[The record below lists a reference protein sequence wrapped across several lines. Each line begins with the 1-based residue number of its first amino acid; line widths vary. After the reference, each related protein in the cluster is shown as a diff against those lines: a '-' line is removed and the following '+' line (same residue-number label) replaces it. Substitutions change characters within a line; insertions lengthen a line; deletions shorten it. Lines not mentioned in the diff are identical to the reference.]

1 MQKRIEEF
9 VSNLERQKEEQMRK
23 LTERLNRQMV
33 KIEPLQSVSTYLVN
47 KSPKNAKKNIEN
59 LFHNIK
65 CYYVRNENQ
74 RINYRFY
81 DDIINYYQK
90 IVEYELENP
99 GMDLS
104 DDLTEEYRLIVKEYS
119 RYNEEK

>member
-1 MQKRIEEF
+1 MFRCGDLTILLLGLAFHCFCIE
-9 VSNLERQKEEQMRK
+9 
-23 LTERLNRQMV
+23 
-33 KIEPLQSVSTYLVN
+33 
-47 KSPKNAKKNIEN
+47 KKNRYATALAGHRAAI
-59 LFHNIK
+59 LF
-65 CYYVRNENQ
+65 
-74 RINYRFY
+74 NYRFY

>member
-1 MQKRIEEF
+1 M
-9 VSNLERQKEEQMRK
+9 
-23 LTERLNRQMV
+23 
-33 KIEPLQSVSTYLVN
+33 
-47 KSPKNAKKNIEN
+47 
-59 LFHNIK
+59 HNIK

-74 RINYRFY
+74 RINYIFY

>member
-1 MQKRIEEF
+1 MEKSFMRI
-9 VSNLERQKEEQMRK
+9 
-23 LTERLNRQMV
+23 TERLNRQMV

-59 LFHNIK
+59 LLHNIK

>member
-1 MQKRIEEF
+1 M
-9 VSNLERQKEEQMRK
+9 
-23 LTERLNRQMV
+23 
-33 KIEPLQSVSTYLVN
+33 
-47 KSPKNAKKNIEN
+47 
-59 LFHNIK
+59 HNIK

-74 RINYRFY
+74 SINYRFY

>member
-47 KSPKNAKKNIEN
+47 KSPKNAKKI
-59 LFHNIK
+59 LKI
-65 CYYVRNENQ
+65 CC
-74 RINYRFY
+74 
-81 DDIINYYQK
+81 II
-90 IVEYELENP
+90 
-99 GMDLS
+99 
-104 DDLTEEYRLIVKEYS
+104 
-119 RYNEEK
+119 

>member
-1 MQKRIEEF
+1 MDYNKTL
-9 VSNLERQKEEQMRK
+9 NLYDLKSYFNMTNLNKNEYI
-23 LTERLNRQMV
+23 LLLGRLLF
-33 KIEPLQSVSTYLVN
+33 PTYYFD
-47 KSPKNAKKNIEN
+47 I
-59 LFHNIK
+59 
-65 CYYVRNENQ
+65 
-74 RINYRFY
+74 Y

>member
-1 MQKRIEEF
+1 MECIKFVKEYEE
-9 VSNLERQKEEQMRK
+9 NKNK
-23 LTERLNRQMV
+23 LHS
-33 KIEPLQSVSTYLVN
+33 KVN
-47 KSPKNAKKNIEN
+47 SAKKNIEN
-59 LFHNIK
+59 LLHNIK

>member
-1 MQKRIEEF
+1 MVI
-9 VSNLERQKEEQMRK
+9 SNLYKNLMEHWKKDGYSIYKDQDLSEAGKNDCEELYLNDPLAAEVKNQLATELIEMFFENYHRQ
-23 LTERLNRQMV
+23 
-33 KIEPLQSVSTYLVN
+33 
-47 KSPKNAKKNIEN
+47 
-59 LFHNIK
+59 
-65 CYYVRNENQ
+65 YVD
-74 RINYRFY
+74 

>member
-1 MQKRIEEF
+1 M
-9 VSNLERQKEEQMRK
+9 LLRK
-23 LTERLNRQMV
+23 
-33 KIEPLQSVSTYLVN
+33 KWKSKN
-47 KSPKNAKKNIEN
+47 KLLILWWYNKLLS
-59 LFHNIK
+59 
-65 CYYVRNENQ
+65 
-74 RINYRFY
+74 
-81 DDIINYYQK
+81 K